1 MERPRFW
8 LLAPGFLLNMNIKPK
23 ILVVDD
29 DRSICKLMGSIL
41 QMESYPFRVATSGE
55 QARRA
60 MDEERF
66 DILVSDIY
74 LGDDSGLH
82 LLERMKE
89 ANADS
94 EVVIM
99 TAHGSMETAVNAVHN
114 GAFDYISKPFVVDEM
129 LGVLHRIEEK
139 FRLVQGTSIGA
150 ELAET
155 LPNTEIIGTSPK
167 MVDVYKKVAKI
178 ARIDAPVLIVGE
190 SGSGKELVARALQ
203 ANSARASAPFVVINC
218 GALTETLLE
227 SELFGHER
235 GSFTG
240 ATGPRKGLLESAAGG
255 TVFLDE
261 ISETSLGFQVK
272 LLRVIQEREI
282 RRVGSNDT
290 SQVDIRLIAA
300 TNRDLREMVR
310 NNRFREDLFHRLN
323 VFTIAVP
330 ALRDRPEDVPL
341 LASYFLKVFT
351 AKTGKVVRLAS
362 DAVAAMKKY
371 SWPGN
376 VRELKNVLERAVTF
390 NDTGVVQA
398 DELEFGEGDGASS
411 EPSGAPQAGR
421 PLPAGEVKSS
431 LDDMEKEHIIRI
443 LRETKGN
450 KKKAAEILGIERRTL
465 YNKAKRLGIDFG
477 SL

>member
-1 MERPRFW
+1 MSST
-8 LLAPGFLLNMNIKPK
+8 KPK

-41 QMESYPFRVATSGE
+41 QMESYPFRVVMSGE
-55 QARRA
+55 QARQA
-60 MDEERF
+60 MDQERF

-82 LLERMKE
+82 LLERMKAANSE
-89 ANADS
+89 A

-129 LGVLHRIEEK
+129 LGILHRIEEK
-139 FRLVQGTSIGA
+139 FRLVQGTTIGS

-155 LPNTEIIGTSPK
+155 LPNTEIVGTSPK
-167 MVDVYKKVAKI
+167 MVEVYKKVARI
-178 ARIDAPVLIVGE
+178 ARIEAPVLIVGE

-227 SELFGHER
+227 SELFGHEK

-272 LLRVIQEREI
+272 LLRVIQEHEI
-282 RRVGSNDT
+282 RRVGSNET
-290 SQVDIRLIAA
+290 VQVDIRLIAA

-310 NNRFREDLFHRLN
+310 NSRFREDLFHRLN

-330 ALRDRPEDVPL
+330 PLRDRVEDIPL
-341 LASYFLKVFT
+341 LTSYFLRMF
-351 AKTGKVVRLAS
+351 TGKNGRSVRMS
-362 DAVAAMKKY
+362 SEAVDAMKRY
-371 SWPGN
+371 AWPGN

-390 NDTGVVQA
+390 NDTGVIQA
-398 DELEFGEGDGASS
+398 DELEFGEDD
-411 EPSGAPQAGR
+411 ELRPSTDAPEARR
-421 PLPAGEVKSS
+421 PVPVGEVKA
-431 LDDMEKEHIIRI
+431 LDQMEKEHIIRI
-443 LRETKGN
+443 LKETKGN